1 MTHINQRR
9 DTAANWASANPVLQE
24 GEVGWDTTNKRSKL
38 GDGIFPWNDL
48 DYTNPAGVTTVNGRD
63 GDVVLTAADVDLG
76 AVDNTDDNSKPVSGP
91 QQAAL
96 DTKVDAAYV
105 ADAIAASQA
114 LQRPI
119 GSLYFTVDPV
129 NPGTLFGGTWIAW
142 GAGRVPVGVNAAD
155 PLFDTVE
162 ETGGEA
168 AHVLTTAEMPS
179 HGLPV
184 RTYASNPGGGTGVM
198 AALRTNVDP
207 ANTTVSTS
215 STANVQTGTIGSGTA
230 HNNLQPYIT
239 CYIWK
244 RTA

>member
-9 DTAANWASANPVLQE
+9 DTAANWASTNPVLQL
-24 GEVGWDTTNKRSKL
+24 GEVGWDTTSKRSKL

-105 ADAIAASQA
+105 AAAIAAAGA
-114 LQRPI
+114 LQRPV

-129 NPGTLFGGTWIAW
+129 NPSTLFGGTWIAW
-142 GAGRVPVGVNAAD
+142 GGGRVPVGVDAGQTE
-155 PLFDTVE
+155 FDTVE
-162 ETGGEA
+162 ETGGAKTHTISANEIPA
-168 AHVLTTAEMPS
+168 HSHVLP
-179 HGLPV
+179 GFV
-184 RTYASNPGGGTGVM
+184 RTDLASTGGAGAVTSVGGVGSPAGVADNGATNNNVTTGDAM
-198 AALRTNVDP
+198 SL
-207 ANTTVSTS
+207 
-215 STANVQTGTIGSGTA
+215 
-230 HNNLQPYIT
+230 LQPYIT

>member
-9 DTAANWASANPVLQE
+9 DTAANWASANPVLQL
-24 GEVGWDTTNKRSKL
+24 GEVGWDTTSKRCKL

-105 ADAIAASQA
+105 AAAIAAAGA
-114 LQRPI
+114 LQRPV

-129 NPGTLFGGTWIAW
+129 NPSTLFGGTWIAW
-142 GAGRVPVGVNAAD
+142 GGGRVPVGFDSGN

-162 ETGGEA
+162 DTGGEETHLLTA
-168 AHVLTTAEMPS
+168 AEIPAHTHPMS
-179 HGLPV
+179 
-184 RTYASNPGGGTGVM
+184 TYASDTGTGSLAVLRNNVASGDISQSSNP
-198 AALRTNVDP
+198 AANP
-207 ANTTVSTS
+207 
-215 STANVQTGTIGSGTA
+215 QTGASAAGAA
-230 HNNLQPYIT
+230 HNNLQPYVV